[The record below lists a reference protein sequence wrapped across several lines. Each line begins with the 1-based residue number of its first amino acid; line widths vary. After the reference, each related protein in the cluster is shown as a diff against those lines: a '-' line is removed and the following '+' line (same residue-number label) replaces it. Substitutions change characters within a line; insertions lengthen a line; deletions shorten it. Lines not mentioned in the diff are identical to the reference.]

1 MVEQNALDA
10 LEIADRGY
18 LLVDGSNARE
28 GRRARVGR
36 GCGGATRIPWRL
48 IAAIIVRT
56 TKRGKSCRNVLF
68 ITRRAALLTGA
79 GAIAA
84 PFVVTTPGFG
94 QTGPIKHRG
103 SRIAHRLRVAVRT
116 EQPARASGGG
126 RSGERRGRPAR
137 AQARILAEDDQTN
150 AEAGVRAARKLI
162 DVDKV
167 QAIMSVWA
175 SAVGTAVLPLCWE
188 NKVMLLGISAAD
200 SIALLPHQGY
210 FVRTQPHTELQGKE
224 FGRFIL
230 AQGGKNVYLMMPQTP
245 FTETVFKAIRETV
258 EPKGVKV
265 GSVIIDGKK
274 TSFRSE
280 IDEMMRAN
288 PDMFMMGG
296 YLAENI
302 VMAKDVFRA
311 NLQGQGHRLRLRHHA
326 GIHRR
331 RRQGSGRRH
340 LCLRRALAG
349 RRLLGLCEAQGAGEE
364 GHARYLHLPGLRPR
378 QSCDP
383 RRWRKGK
390 DATGTGIRDNIRKI
404 ANNDD
409 AMKVDNALDGLKA
422 IADGKEIK
430 YSGASGPCK
439 FSDIGNIIEVA
450 FRTTQVKDGKLVEVK
465 S

>member
-1 MVEQNALDA
+1 M
-10 LEIADRGY
+10 
-18 LLVDGSNARE
+18 SHS
-28 GRRARVGR
+28 
-36 GCGGATRIPWRL
+36 RL
-48 IAAIIVRT
+48 
-56 TKRGKSCRNVLF
+56 
-68 ITRRAALLTGA
+68 ITRRKALLTGA

-94 QTGPIKHRG
+94 QTGPIKLGGLVSLTG
-103 SRIAHRLRVAVRT
+103 SGSPFGPNSKLAHQAVVD
-116 EQPARASGGG
+116 QVNAAGGLLG
-126 RSGERRGRPAR
+126 RKLEY
-137 AQARILAEDDQTN
+137 IAEDDTTN

-167 QAIMSVWA
+167 SAIMSVWA

-200 SIALLPHQGY
+200 TLALLPHQGY

-224 FGRFIL
+224 FGRFML
-230 AQGGKNVYLMMPQTP
+230 AQGAKNVYLIMPQTP
-245 FTETVFKAIRETV
+245 FTETTFKAIRETV

-265 GSVIIDGKK
+265 TSAIIDNKK

-288 PDMFMMGG
+288 PDLFMMGG
-296 YLAENI
+296 YLAEDI

-311 NLQGQGHRLRLRHHA
+311 NYKGKIVGFA
-326 GIHRR
+326 YGITP
-331 RRQGSGRRH
+331 
-340 LCLRRALAG
+340 AFI
-349 RRLLGLCEAQGAGEE
+349 EGAGKEAAE
-364 GHARYLHLPGLRPR
+364 GIYGSAEPAPAGGSSAYAKLKELVKRDTLDTYICQAYDHANLAILAMA
-378 QSCDP
+378 
-383 RRWRKGK
+383 KGK
-390 DATGTGIRDNIRKI
+390 DASGTGIRDNIRKI
-404 ANNDD
+404 ANNDS

-465 S
+465 I

>member
-1 MVEQNALDA
+1 M
-10 LEIADRGY
+10 
-18 LLVDGSNARE
+18 SHARS
-28 GRRARVGR
+28 
-36 GCGGATRIPWRL
+36 L
-48 IAAIIVRT
+48 
-56 TKRGKSCRNVLF
+56 
-68 ITRRAALLTGA
+68 ITRRTALLTGA

-84 PFVVTTPGFG
+84 PFIVTTPGFG
-94 QTGPIKHRG
+94 QTGPIKLAGLVSLTG
-103 SRIAHRLRVAVRT
+103 SGSPFGPNSRVAHQAVVD
-116 EQPARASGGG
+116 QVNAAGGLLG
-126 RSGERRGRPAR
+126 RKLEY
-137 AQARILAEDDQTN
+137 LAEDDQTN

-167 QAIMSVWA
+167 SAIMSVWA

-200 SIALLPHQGY
+200 SIAALPHQGY
-210 FVRTQPHTELQGKE
+210 FVRTQPHTELQGRE

-230 AQGGKNVYLMMPQTP
+230 SQGAKNVYLMMPQTP
-245 FTETVFKAIRETV
+245 FTQTVFDAIRATV

-265 GSVIIDGKK
+265 ASTIIDGKK

-280 IDEMMRAN
+280 IDEMMRAS
-288 PDMFMMGG
+288 PDLFMMGG

-311 NLQGQGHRLRLRHHA
+311 NYKGKIIGFA
-326 GIHRR
+326 YGITP
-331 RRQGSGRRH
+331 
-340 LCLRRALAG
+340 AFI
-349 RRLLGLCEAQGAGEE
+349 EGAGKEAAE
-364 GHARYLHLPGLRPR
+364 GMYGVAEPAPAGGSAAYASLKALVKRDALDTYICQAYDHANLAILAMA
-378 QSCDP
+378 
-383 RRWRKGK
+383 KGK
-390 DATGTGIRDNIRKI
+390 DASGTGIRDNIRKI
-404 ANNDD
+404 ANNDS

-439 FSDIGNIIEVA
+439 FADNGNIIEIA

>member
-1 MVEQNALDA
+1 MKK
-10 LEIADRGY
+10 RS
-18 LLVDGSNARE
+18 LL
-28 GRRARVGR
+28 
-36 GCGGATRIPWRL
+36 
-48 IAAIIVRT
+48 
-56 TKRGKSCRNVLF
+56 
-68 ITRRAALLTGA
+68 TRRTLLIKGA

-84 PFVVTTPGFG
+84 PFVVTAPGFG
-94 QTGPIKHRG
+94 QTGPIKIAGLVSLTG
-103 SRIAHRLRVAVRT
+103 SGSPFGPNSKLAHQAVVD
-116 EQPARASGGG
+116 QVNAAGGLLG
-126 RSGERRGRPAR
+126 RKLEY
-137 AQARILAEDDQTN
+137 IVEDDQTN

-188 NKVMLLGISAAD
+188 NKVMLLGIAAAD

-224 FGRFIL
+224 HGRFIL
-230 AQGGKNVYLMMPQTP
+230 AQGGKSVYLMMPQTP

-265 GSVIIDGKK
+265 SSVIIDGKK
-274 TSFRSE
+274 ASFRSE

-311 NLQGQGHRLRLRHHA
+311 NYKGKVFGFA
-326 GIHRR
+326 YGITP
-331 RRQGSGRRH
+331 
-340 LCLRRALAG
+340 AFI
-349 RRLLGLCEAQGAGEE
+349 EGAGKEAAE
-364 GHARYLHLPGLRPR
+364 GIYGCAEPSPAGGSSAFARLKELVKKDTLDTYICQAYDHANLVIL
-378 QSCDP
+378 SMA
-383 RRWRKGK
+383 KGR
-390 DATGTGIRDNIRKI
+390 DATGSGVRDNIRKI

-409 AMKVDNALDGLKA
+409 AVKVDNALDGLNA

-450 FRTTQVKDGKLVEVK
+450 FRATQVKDGKLIEVK